1 MSSDTVGKKALSG
14 EWEMVSNKCFEIQE
28 DLTME
33 FEGRSC
39 NITDS
44 KGNPIQGGQLGP
56 DDGKVEKEVLAGF
69 RCYIMR
75 ALVKFEK
82 KER

>member
-1 MSSDTVGKKALSG
+1 MSDTMGEKALNG
-14 EWEMVSNKCFEIQE
+14 EWEKISIKCFEIQE
-28 DLTME
+28 DMIMG

-44 KGNPIQGGQLGP
+44 EGNPIPNGTYGP
-56 DDGKVEKEVLAGF
+56 DDGLVEGKEVPAGS

-75 ALVKFEK
+75 AHVRFERK
-82 KER
+82 QQ

>member
-1 MSSDTVGKKALSG
+1 MSDAVGEKALSG
-14 EWEMVSNKCFEIQE
+14 AWERISIKCFEIQE
-28 DLTME
+28 DMVMQ

-44 KGNPIQGGQLGP
+44 EGNPVPGGTFGP
-56 DDGKVEKEVLAGF
+56 DDGRVEKEVLAGF

-82 KER
+82 KEK

>member
-1 MSSDTVGKKALSG
+1 MSVAVGEKALSG
-14 EWEMVSNKCFEIQE
+14 EWETISNKCFEIQE
-28 DLTME
+28 DLIME

-44 KGNPIQGGQLGP
+44 EGNPIPDGQFGP
-56 DDGKVEKEVLAGF
+56 GKAKKEVLAGF
-69 RCYIMR
+69 RCYIMK
-75 ALVKFEK
+75 AVVKFER

>member
-1 MSSDTVGKKALSG
+1 MSDAVGEKALSG
-14 EWEMVSNKCFEIQE
+14 EWETISNNCFEIQ
-28 DLTME
+28 DDMIME

-44 KGNPIQGGQLGP
+44 EGNPIPDGQFGP
-56 DDGKVEKEVLAGF
+56 DDGRVEKEVLVGY

-75 ALVKFEK
+75 ALVRFEK

>member
-1 MSSDTVGKKALSG
+1 MSDAVGEKALNG
-14 EWEMVSNKCFEIQE
+14 EWEWISIKCFEIQE
-28 DLTME
+28 GMVMG

-44 KGNPIQGGQLGP
+44 EGNPISNGTFGP
-56 DDGKVEKEVLAGF
+56 DDGRVEKEVSAGF

-75 ALVKFEK
+75 ALVKFAK
-82 KER
+82 QGQ

>member
-1 MSSDTVGKKALSG
+1 MSNAVGEQALNG
-14 EWEMVSNKCFEIQE
+14 EWERISNKCFEIQE
-28 DLTME
+28 DMIME

-44 KGNPIQGGQLGP
+44 EGNPVPGATFGP
-56 DDGKVEKEVLAGF
+56 DDGLIEKEVLAGF

-75 ALVKFEK
+75 ARVKFKK
-82 KER
+82 KEK